1 MNMTIMNDIKL
12 MFRNN
17 NHLIRNEIDFN
28 NILRNIINL
37 YVEIEFNN
45 NNMIEEFLNYQ
56 PLIQNYNG
64 DVKVLIIEIIMN
76 MFSGYTFN
84 DYLNENINNENN
96 NNENN
101 NNENNIYIN

>member
-45 NNMIEEFLNYQ
+45 NNMIE
-56 PLIQNYNG
+56 
-64 DVKVLIIEIIMN
+64 
-76 MFSGYTFN
+76 
-84 DYLNENINNENN
+84 
-96 NNENN
+96 
-101 NNENNIYIN
+101 